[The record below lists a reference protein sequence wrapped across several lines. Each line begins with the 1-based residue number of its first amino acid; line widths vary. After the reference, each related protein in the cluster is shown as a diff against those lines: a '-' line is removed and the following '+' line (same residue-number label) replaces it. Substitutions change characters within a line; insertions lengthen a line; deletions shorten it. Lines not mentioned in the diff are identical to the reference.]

1 MTSRSATFPLLP
13 PSRARLPRAT
23 LRKAL
28 AWIVAAA
35 AAAAQAATAP
45 REPLARLETG
55 MHTAVIMRVATDNA
69 GRWAVTA
76 SQDRTARVWDLASGR
91 PAAVLRPPQD
101 DDNEGKLFA
110 VAMSPD
116 GELVAVAGRTRLGS
130 PSGQTIYLFER
141 ASARLLRR
149 IQSLPEPILHL
160 AYSPDG
166 RWLAASM
173 QGKGGARVFDAAS
186 GAERGRDSSLTDNA
200 YSVHFS
206 ADSQRLVS
214 SSYDGQVRVHAVAAE
229 GAMRL
234 LVAARPGGGARP
246 YAARFSPDGQRI
258 AVGFDDSAV
267 VQVLDAQ
274 TLAEVARPSTS
285 GVAAGNLSRVAW
297 SADGRSLLA
306 GGTWAT
312 GSGTSVRR
320 WAVDDWSR
328 FDDRVASRNNV
339 VDLVALP
346 AAAGGGWLFGASD
359 PRWGV
364 LDASPKVLRQ
374 QDAAIADFRQQLDR
388 LQVSA
393 DGRRVRFGVRGS
405 SAMRSF
411 DVPTRALEVDD
422 VPLPAAR
429 TQAPGLAFSGWRD
442 EAEPRLNGELLL
454 LDRHETSRS
463 LAIAP
468 DGRRFVVGSEW
479 NLRLFDGP
487 GKARWRQ
494 PVPGTVWA
502 VNVSG
507 DGRFVVAAFSDGT
520 IRWHREGD
528 GREILAFYP
537 HADGKRWVAW
547 TPEGYFDAAAN
558 AEDLIGYHLNHGADR
573 EGEFVNARQLWET
586 FYQPGL
592 VARRLDADGDKLLRE
607 LVQRRGDVRSLLTAD
622 SVPELVLESAASAQT
637 DGSYELVVRVLRAG
651 QGAAKLVLRVDD
663 GAELAGRWISPALAP
678 TGAPTLAPGSVLR
691 MPVPLADGQRKL
703 SVELVD
709 ARGVASKAVTADVTV
724 KRADRAGDGTLHVLA
739 VGVANYPHVNP
750 PLKFAAKDARA
761 VASRLAKNGGARFG
775 GRVVTRTLTE
785 AEATVANIGRT
796 LTEMAA
802 KARPEDTFVL
812 FMAGHGTL
820 VDEQYYFLPW
830 ELDNTSDS
838 AVRKQGVS
846 QQRLRDWLGLLPMK
860 SLLLLDTCRAGQ
872 TVQLAAVGALAE
884 EGAVSTLSRL
894 SQRNMIVASSR
905 DDVALE
911 GYNDHGVFTWVVL
924 DALDR
929 ADYDDNGAVDVS
941 DIAIHARKHVPAI
954 TKEIFKVEQTPKQ
967 NTPGE
972 PFAVAV
978 PLEKGK

>member
-1 MTSRSATFPLLP
+1 MTSCSATTFLLARRWP
-13 PSRARLPRAT
+13 SLLSRA
-23 LRKAL
+23 AL
-28 AWIVAAA
+28 CGCAAVV
-35 AAAAQAATAP
+35 AAAAQAATAT
-45 REPLARLETG
+45 EQPLARLETG
-55 MHTAVIMRVATDNA
+55 MHTAVINRVATDSA

-76 SQDRTARVWDLASGR
+76 SQDRTARVWDVASGR

-116 GELVAVAGRTRLGS
+116 GALVAVAGRTQLGS
-130 PSGQTIYLFER
+130 PSGQTIYLFDR
-141 ASARLLRR
+141 ASARLVRR
-149 IQSLPEPILHL
+149 MQSLPEPILHL

-166 RWLAASM
+166 RWLAASL
-173 QGKGGARVFDAAS
+173 QGKGGVRVFDAA
-186 GAERGRDSSLTDNA
+186 GGVERGRDTGIGDNA

-206 ADSQRLVS
+206 ADSKRLVS
-214 SSYDGQVRVHAVAAE
+214 SSYDGQVRVHALEAE
-229 GAMRL
+229 GALRL
-234 LVAARPGGGARP
+234 VVAARPAGGARP

-258 AVGFDDSAV
+258 AVGFDDGAV

-274 TLAEVARPSTS
+274 TLAEVARPSSS
-285 GVAAGNLSRVAW
+285 GVAAGNLARVAW

-306 GGTWAT
+306 GGSWASD
-312 GSGTSVRR
+312 GGTLVRR
-320 WAVDDWSR
+320 WAADDWSR
-328 FDDRVASRNNV
+328 FADSVASRNAIA
-339 VDLVALP
+339 DLVALP
-346 AAAGGGWLFGASD
+346 ASAGGGWLVGASD

-364 LDASPKVLRQ
+364 LDASAKLLRQ
-374 QDAAIADFRQQLDR
+374 QDAAIVDFRQQLDR

-405 SAMRSF
+405 TAMRSF
-411 DVPTRALEVDD
+411 DVPSRALEADAT
-422 VPLPAAR
+422 PLPAAR
-429 TQAPGLAFSGWRD
+429 TEAPGLAFSGWRD
-442 EAEPRLNGELLL
+442 GAEPRLNGQPLV
-454 LDRHETSRS
+454 LDRHETCRS

-494 PVPGTVWA
+494 PVPGAVWA

-520 IRWHREGD
+520 IRWHRFDD
-528 GREILAFYP
+528 GRELLALYP
-537 HADGKRWVAW
+537 HADDKRWVAW
-547 TPEGYFDAAAN
+547 TPEGYFDAAAH
-558 AEDLIGYHLNHGADR
+558 ADGLIGYHLNHGTDR
-573 EGEFVNARQLWET
+573 EGEFVSARQLWET

-607 LVQRRGDVRSLLTAD
+607 QVQRRGDVRSVLTAN
-622 SVPELVLESAASAQT
+622 SVPELVLESAARAT
-637 DGSYELVVRVLRAG
+637 TGGDYELVVRVLRAG
-651 QGAAKLVLRVDD
+651 QGAAKLVVRVDD

-678 TGAPTLAPGSVLR
+678 TQAPALTSGSVMR
-691 MPVPLADGQRKL
+691 MPVSLADGQRKL

-724 KRADRAGDGTLHVLA
+724 KRTDRAGDGTLHVLA
-739 VGVANYPHVNP
+739 VGVSNYPHVNP
-750 PLKFAAKDARA
+750 ALKFAATDARA
-761 VASRLAKNGGARFG
+761 VASRLAKNGGARFD

-785 AEATVANIGRT
+785 SEATVANIGRT
-796 LTEMAA
+796 LTEMAT

-830 ELDNTSDS
+830 ELNDTSDA
-838 AVRKQGVS
+838 AVRKQAIG
-846 QQRLRDWLGLLPMK
+846 QQQLRDWLGQLPLK

-872 TVQLAAVGALAE
+872 AVQLAAAGALAE

-905 DDVALE
+905 DNVALE
-911 GYNDHGVFTWVVL
+911 GYNDHGVFSWVVL

-929 ADYDDNGAVDVS
+929 ADYDDNGAVEVS
-941 DIAIHARKHVPAI
+941 DIATHARKLVPSI
-954 TKEIFKVEQTPKQ
+954 TEKVFKVAQTPKQ

-978 PLEKGK
+978 PLQKGK